1 MRQTSFTKL
10 LQGRLRLNCL
20 NGALIILTSLK
31 LTCNVNAN
39 PFRVAFFTPRPIKA
53 INCVNHG
60 NDVNRDGGFLAA
72 RKRESNITR
81 DIILQNDNKRITRAH
96 ETRQFSKFS
105 LTALQE
111 KKSSDESSSTAMNSS
126 SINAKLYLPVALL
139 VSLSLTTLAALN
151 NFLPG
156 PPIDAT
162 APPPF
167 FATLPYGVAYSGS
180 FDPYF
185 PSLILRDASSTIFSV
200 AAATAFVKLCT
211 YPVTIG
217 VLQPRDSRKI
227 VHTLSAPLFILVW
240 PLFSNAFGARFFAA
254 IVPILFALRLF
265 IAGTGANTSDGGND
279 GSESELARA
288 ISRSGD
294 AREALQGPFFYTL
307 VLFLS
312 TFFCWTDSP
321 IGIVSIATMAV
332 GDGLA
337 DLIGR
342 RFGSNNKWPFNKSK
356 SMAGSA
362 AFAIGSLFGSL
373 GLLSW
378 LIGWGVMDPFGL
390 SLLGLMGRLAVIAVI
405 CAAIELVPIVDDN
418 WSVPISAALLASVF
432 LN

>member
-1 MRQTSFTKL
+1 
-10 LQGRLRLNCL
+10 
-20 NGALIILTSLK
+20 
-31 LTCNVNAN
+31 
-39 PFRVAFFTPRPIKA
+39 
-53 INCVNHG
+53 
-60 NDVNRDGGFLAA
+60 
-72 RKRESNITR
+72 
-81 DIILQNDNKRITRAH
+81 
-96 ETRQFSKFS
+96 
-105 LTALQE
+105 
-111 KKSSDESSSTAMNSS
+111 MNFS
-126 SINAKLYLPVALL
+126 SINPKLYLPIALL

-151 NFLPG
+151 NLLPG

-167 FATLPYGVAYSGS
+167 FATFPYGVIYSGS
-180 FDPYF
+180 FDPYS
-185 PSLILRDASSTIFSV
+185 PSLILRDAFSTIFSV
-200 AAATAFVKLCT
+200 AAATVFVKLCT

-217 VLQPRDSRKI
+217 ILQPRDSRKI
-227 VHTLSAPLFILVW
+227 VHTLSAPLFVMVW

-254 IVPILFALRLF
+254 IVPILFALRLY
-265 IAGTGANTSDGGND
+265 IAGSGGNSSNSGD
-279 GSESELARA
+279 VGSESELARA

-312 TFFCWTDSP
+312 TFFFWTDSP

-342 RFGSNNKWPFNKSK
+342 RLGSNNKWPFNKSK
-356 SMAGSA
+356 SMAGSS
-362 AFAIGSLFGSL
+362 AFAIGSFVGSL

-378 LIGWGVMDPFGL
+378 LIGWGVMDPLGL
-390 SLLGLMGRLAVIAVI
+390 SLIGLMGRLAVIAVL

-418 WSVPISAALLASVF
+418 WSVPISAALLASIF